1 MCTLTPNQQIGNL
14 SLPIKKGLLSRF
26 KQPKL
31 FPMKKHLLLLMVSI
45 MAICNFVMAQAPTT
59 VNYIRTSNAT
69 ASLAPMAGSTQLIGA
84 SRTNFSSAV
93 TNIGFDFWF
102 MGVRYTNF
110 SVNSNGGIQL
120 GSTVIPTT
128 NKGSNFMNVANTSV
142 IATFFGYLNTHSTG
156 KVHSVVVGAAP
167 NRKIVIEFL
176 NMGISQSST
185 TADATFQCAL
195 YETTGVIEF
204 TYGGMVVGNTG
215 GTTANRTA
223 VIGFGSNAANT
234 KVLSVTHAT
243 PFTVNTTTGYT
254 TVAYTALGAI
264 AGLNSAANGSRK
276 QIIFTPP
283 VMADP
288 TSLITYGFTTTG
300 MTLGWNDMSAGEQGF
315 VIYRSTDGGL
325 TYNFYAQ
332 TAANATSY
340 VATGLASGATYFWK
354 VYSVSEGALSAGS
367 ANGSAATIPLPC
379 VAPPFQPI
387 TLVLTPSTTSIAGI
401 FDEVGT
407 PNGYIIIRTTSAT
420 PPNNPANGVNYAAG
434 AFSFALNGFVE
445 SVGPSATF
453 NSTGLSPT
461 TQYWY
466 WIFPYNDFLCT
477 GGIQYNTTSPLN
489 GTSTTVPACT
499 NPLAQPTSL
508 VLTPAGTNTI
518 NGSFTASVSATSY
531 LVVRTTGAPPTTP
544 VNGTNYFAGTSA
556 LGGYIESSS
565 SATTFSSTGLTANT
579 IYFYWVLA
587 YNNTGCAG
595 GPLYLS
601 ASPLNGQAY
610 TNCAAA
616 TNSPTGLVLTP
627 VLGAISATFTAAGGA
642 VPADGYLVIRT
653 STATAPS
660 NPVDLVNYTVGTSA
674 LGGVVVDVTGATS
687 FYSAG
692 LTVNTQYWYW
702 IFSYKISGCVNG
714 IVYKT
719 SSPLTGNAIT
729 PFPAC
734 TAPFAQ
740 PTALVLTPGTNNIT
754 GSFTASAS
762 ASSYLVIRTT
772 TATAPSNPVNGTNY
786 TVGSTALGGYI
797 ESAGAATTFNSNALT
812 PSTQYWYWIYS
823 FNNVACA
830 GGPIYITWSPLT
842 GSATTLACGTITN
855 IAIITAAN
863 TATYNWSALPW
874 SLGHIPL
881 PCENVL
887 LELNITTGSSNNTAT
902 VNFDV
907 DFTVRNFEFRNSSS
921 STTNLRHFSTNG
933 GRTIVINGNLFINSP
948 GGYKFNRTTF
958 GNTVSTTI
966 NGDVILGR
974 PTPGA
979 TDGHAIIGSSS
990 STPNQLFT
998 IYGDMTFNPRGFT
1011 LDEWAIFA
1019 FNKAGTQYIYN
1030 NTLVT
1035 DTVQPVLFENLKIG
1049 TTNATTVIM
1058 AGTAFDAYI
1067 ENVRTAGVTIGV
1079 NSTLDIPARYSMTK
1093 FTGGSAEPFIMLAG
1107 AKLRIGGYNSFDRN
1121 NAVVGIPGSNFP
1133 SVFSPYT
1140 FAPTSTVEY
1149 YGNNSLPQIIYNLP
1163 PYANL
1168 IVNNAVG
1175 VGAGRAQKNT
1185 TGALTVNT
1193 KFDIDVN
1200 TDVNLGALGSSTA
1213 TVASAGPLTI
1223 ANTGGLY
1230 CNANVVSGAGVFT
1243 MGNNCYLGMGHAQGI
1258 SPLGSATGNIQM
1270 TGGRTYTTSSNY
1282 LYNGTVAQITGT
1294 GLPTTVNDLTI
1305 NNPTSVTIA
1314 NNQLVNGIHHLQ
1326 QGTFNIGTTQ
1336 ITLNGASVITSTTG
1350 KMKADLGT
1358 VEMKGTTAATAQNL
1372 SGNWFVGKTINT
1384 LINAN
1389 NTGIT
1394 VASAPADTL
1403 LISNAMLYGTATTNS
1418 FINTGNNL
1426 TLLSRAA
1433 GTARF
1438 GEIVSGSGNHIA
1450 GTVTVERFIP
1460 NTRKWRLLS
1469 WPTSSS
1475 QTAMQSLMENAGTP
1489 NANPK
1494 SGYGCIVTDE
1504 KVSWA
1509 AGNFDSRSISG
1520 PSLKYYDPTADAFVG
1535 IPNTTSYTLNS
1546 NNAYFNYVRGDRSS
1560 TPAVNTGTNTVLR
1573 GTGTLKIGDI
1583 VQPVINTK
1591 YAAIGNPYASAI
1603 DVRKIKTTNTT
1614 GELYIWDPQLA
1625 GAYGI
1630 GAYQVLYKS
1639 GTDFNITPG
1648 GGSYGP
1654 AGSIVDTLE
1663 SGTGFFVRS
1672 NGAGAGNVTFSEDN
1686 KTIGARAFSRGAG
1699 TAQAEILFALL
1710 NIVDPGVNTLVD
1722 GSMAAYD
1729 DTYSSAVDYDDA
1741 LKLSNTS
1748 ENVSF
1753 KRSNTLLAIERRKDI
1768 IADDTMFINLTGL
1781 RVKTYQ
1787 WDMKLANME
1796 NPGRTAFLVDKYTN
1810 TTTPLGL
1817 NTTTPVLFDVTNI
1830 AGSYAA
1836 DRFMI
1841 VFKQLQAPAT
1851 LFTTISA
1858 VRNANKT
1865 VKVNWGVANETNIA
1879 NYTIE
1884 QSNNGTTFAAIG
1896 TQAAQANNASN
1907 PAYSFTDINAS
1918 ATANWYRI
1926 KLTSNAGTTS
1936 YSAIAMVAALPTET
1950 LAQGA
1955 ASISIYPNPVV
1966 NGNINLHLDNQAK
1979 GMYSVQVSNKAG
1991 QVLKMET
1998 VQVQSSNVLSNIKIA
2013 NPATGSYQVMV
2024 IDEAGNKTTI
2034 PFIIK

>member
-1 MCTLTPNQQIGNL
+1 MHTLSNFPLLGNQ
-14 SLPIKKGLLSRF
+14 SLPTKKGLLSSF
-26 KQPKL
+26 KQSKL

-45 MAICNFVMAQAPTT
+45 MAICNLSLAQST
-59 VNYIRTSNAT
+59 VNYTRTSNAT
-69 ASLAPMAGSTQLIGA
+69 ASLANMAGSTQLIGA

-120 GSTVIPTT
+120 GSTVIPGS

-156 KVHSVVVGAAP
+156 KVHSVVIGAAP

-176 NMGISQSST
+176 NMGLSQSSS

-204 TYGGMVVGNTG
+204 TYGGMVVGNTS
-215 GTTANRTA
+215 GTTSNRTA

-234 KVLSVTHAT
+234 KVLTVTHAT

-254 TVAYTALGAI
+254 TVAYTATGAI
-264 AGLNSAANGSRK
+264 AGLNSAADGSRK

-288 TSLITYGFTTTG
+288 TGFISYGYTTTG

-325 TYNFYAQ
+325 TYSFYAQ

-340 VATGLASGATYFWK
+340 IATGLTPGATYFWK
-354 VYSVSEGALSAGS
+354 VYSVSEGALSAASADGS
-367 ANGSAATIPLPC
+367 GATIPLPC

-420 PPNNPANGVNYAAG
+420 PPNNPANGVNYTPG

-466 WIFPYNDFLCT
+466 WIFPYNNFLCT

-489 GTSTTVPACT
+489 GTTTTVPACT
-499 NPLAQPTSL
+499 TPLAQPTSL

-565 SATTFSSTGLTANT
+565 SSTTFSSTSLTANT

-601 ASPLNGQAY
+601 VSPLYGQAY
-610 TNCAAA
+610 TNCTAP
-616 TNSPTGLVLTP
+616 TNSPTGLILTP
-627 VLGAISATFTAAGGA
+627 SLGAISATFTAAGGA
-642 VPADGYLVIRT
+642 TPADGYLVIRT
-653 STATAPS
+653 STSTAPS
-660 NPVDLVNYTVGTSA
+660 SPVDGVNYTAGTSA
-674 LGGVVVDVTGATS
+674 LGGFVVDVTGATS
-687 FYSAG
+687 YWSGG
-692 LTVNTQYWYW
+692 LANNTQYWYW
-702 IFSYKISGCVNG
+702 IYSYKISGCVNG
-714 IVYKT
+714 IVYKA
-719 SSPLTGNAIT
+719 SAPLTGNATT
-729 PFPAC
+729 PLPAC
-734 TAPFAQ
+734 AAPWAQ
-740 PTALVLTPGTNNIT
+740 PTGLLLTPSASDIN
-754 GSFTASAS
+754 GSFTPSAS
-762 ASSYLVIRTT
+762 ATSYLVIRTT
-772 TATAPSNPVNGTNY
+772 TATAPSNPVNGTLY

-797 ESAGAATTFNSNALT
+797 ESISGATTFNSTGLAGG
-812 PSTQYWYWIYS
+812 TQYWYWVYS
-823 FNNVACA
+823 YNNVACA

-842 GSATTLACGTITN
+842 GTLSTPPCGTFTN
-855 IAIITAAN
+855 TAIITSVSPSSI
-863 TATYNWSALPW
+863 NWSALSW
-874 SLGHIPL
+874 SLGHLPT

-887 LELNITTGSSNNTAT
+887 LQLNITTGSSNNTVT
-902 VNFDV
+902 VNYDV
-907 DFTVRNFEFRNSSS
+907 DFTVRNFTFSNTSSS
-921 STTNLRHFSTNG
+921 STLLRHFSTAG
-933 GRTIVINGNLFINSP
+933 GRTIVINGNLTITGS
-948 GGYKFNRTTF
+948 GGNKFNQTYF

-966 NGDVILGR
+966 NGDVILGNAI
-974 PTPGA
+974 PGA
-979 TDGHAIIGSSS
+979 TDGHAMIGSST
-990 STPNQLFT
+990 STLGQLFT
-998 IYGDMTFNPRGFT
+998 IYGDMYFNPRGFT
-1011 LDEWAIFA
+1011 VDERAIFV
-1019 FNKAGTQYIYN
+1019 FNKPGTQYIYN

-1067 ENVRTAGVTIGV
+1067 ENVRSAGVTIGV
-1079 NSTLDIPARYSMTK
+1079 NSTLDIPARFSLTK

-1107 AKLRIGGYNSFDRN
+1107 AKLRIGGYNSFDRDN
-1121 NAVVGIPGSNFP
+1121 LVVGIPGSNFP

-1140 FAPTSTVEY
+1140 FAPTSKVEY

-1163 PYANL
+1163 QYANL

-1200 TDVNLGALGSSTA
+1200 TDVTLGATGSSTA

-1230 CNANVVSGAGVFT
+1230 CNANVVSGAGIFT
-1243 MGNNCYLGMGHAQGI
+1243 MGTSSYLGMGHSQGI

-1282 LYNGTVAQITGT
+1282 FYNGTVAQVTGT
-1294 GLPTTVNDLTI
+1294 GLPSVVNDLTI
-1305 NNPTSVTIA
+1305 NNPTKVTIA
-1314 NNQLVNGIHHLQ
+1314 NNQLVNGIHNLQ
-1326 QGTFNIGTTQ
+1326 QGTFDIGTTQ

-1372 SGNWFVGKTINT
+1372 SGNWFVNKTINT

-1403 LISNAMLYGTATTNS
+1403 LISNAMVYGTATTNS
-1418 FINTGNNL
+1418 FINTGNNV
-1426 TLLSRAA
+1426 TLLSRASQ
-1433 GTARF
+1433 TARF
-1438 GEIVSGSGNHIA
+1438 GEIVAGSGNHIA

-1469 WPTSSS
+1469 WPTISS
-1475 QTAMQSLMENAGTP
+1475 QTARQSLMENAATA

-1494 SGYGCIVTDE
+1494 PGYGCIVTDE
-1504 KVSWA
+1504 KVTWS
-1509 AGNFDSRSISG
+1509 AGNFDSRSVSG
-1520 PSLKYYDPTADAFVG
+1520 PSVKYYDPTTDTYIG
-1535 IPNTTSYTLNS
+1535 IPNTTSYAMNS
-1546 NNAYFNYVRGDRSS
+1546 NPAYFNYVRGDRSS
-1560 TPAVNTGTNTVLR
+1560 TPSVNTGTSTILR

-1583 VQPVINTK
+1583 VLPVLNTK
-1591 YAAIGNPYASAI
+1591 YAAMGNPYASAI
-1603 DVRKIKTTNTT
+1603 DVRKIKSTNIT
-1614 GELYIWDPQLA
+1614 GELYVWDPKLA
-1625 GAYGI
+1625 GLYGV

-1639 GTDFNITPG
+1639 GTEYNITPG

-1654 AGSIVDTLE
+1654 AGSVVDTLE
-1663 SGTGFFVRS
+1663 SGTGFYVRS
-1672 NGAGAGNVTFSEDN
+1672 NGTGAGNVTFSEDN
-1686 KTIGARAFSRGAG
+1686 KTIGARTFTRGAG

-1722 GSMAAYD
+1722 GSMAAFD
-1729 DTYSSAVDYDDA
+1729 DSYNSGVDYDDA
-1741 LKLSNTS
+1741 LKLTNTS

-1753 KRSNTLLAIERRKDI
+1753 KRSNTLLAIERRKDV
-1768 IADDTMFINLTGL
+1768 IADDTMFINLSGL
-1781 RVKTYQ
+1781 RIKTYQ
-1787 WDMKLANME
+1787 WDMKLANMV
-1796 NPGRTAFLVDKYTN
+1796 NPGRTAFLVDKFTN
-1810 TTTPLGL
+1810 TTTPLSL
-1817 NTTTPVLFDVTNI
+1817 NATTPVLFDVNSTP
-1830 AGSYAA
+1830 ASYAT

-1841 VFKQLQAPAT
+1841 VFKQIQAPAT

-1858 VRNANKT
+1858 IRNANKT
-1865 VKVNWGVANETNIA
+1865 VKVNWAVANETNITE
-1879 NYTIE
+1879 YTIE
-1884 QSNNGTTFAAIG
+1884 QSSNGTSFVAIG
-1896 TQAAQANNASN
+1896 AQVALANNATN
-1907 PAYSFTDINAS
+1907 PAYGFTDVNAS
-1918 ATANWYRI
+1918 AANNWYRI
-1926 KLTSNAGTTS
+1926 KLTNNLGVTS
-1936 YSAIAMVAALPTET
+1936 YSAIAMVAALPTEAI
-1950 LAQGA
+1950 AQGA

-1991 QVLKMET
+1991 QVLKTET
-1998 VQVQSSNVLSNIKIA
+1998 VQVQTNTVLSNIKLS
-2013 NPATGSYQVMV
+2013 NPATGSYQVLV
-2024 IDEAGNKTTI
+2024 VDEAGNKTTI
-2034 PFIIK
+2034 PFVIK